1 MVHLLYLSFTSRRRM
16 PPGAVGVGSGWA
28 VPLCNS
34 ASTSSRLTRVL
45 LPARTTGR
53 TPSRIIR
60 RTKYSVTPVSGSIA
74 LSSATIPAAV
84 RIRGMVSDMVRALLL
99 GGRQGLGP
107 DDGPAVI
114 AVDTGGQQVAVTVGD
129 LCLQVHRV
137 QGAAPRAEGVDA
149 VGVDG
154 QQLLFVQQVKHGQ
167 ASFLH
172 PSSS

>member
-1 MVHLLYLSFTSRRRM
+1 
-16 PPGAVGVGSGWA
+16 
-28 VPLCNS
+28 
-34 ASTSSRLTRVL
+34 
-45 LPARTTGR
+45 
-53 TPSRIIR
+53 
-60 RTKYSVTPVSGSIA
+60 YSVTPVSGSIA

-149 VGVDG
+149 VRVDG
-154 QQLLFVQQVKHGQ
+154 QQLALVQQVKHGQ

-172 PSSS
+172 PSSSSRKVSRPLGVTMVWTPLHSVLLLKHSFTSNRPLFFSA